1 MLNVN
6 KKELTEK
13 LLAEWLQTLEYL
25 DNNKRKQLYEIGCAY
40 SGRDISFLYEINRTI
55 CEKENTCRDNINDL
69 VYINEKDKH
78 LLIFKESKMEFTYA
92 QMREVLFG
100 LIDIVEKIYPLGTA
114 VELKKEYLEKI
125 IGKKDIKSA
134 QVIIVNRFIFHN
146 DVKSFFHYAG
156 IVYPL
161 GFLDESR
168 VINFTSALV
177 DKVLKK
183 GYSDEKEDAYVYLMK
198 KELIIDKKMHSF
210 GFSTEEERENFEKKL
225 EVEGA

>member
-13 LLAEWLQTLEYL
+13 LMVEWLQTLEYL
-25 DNNKRKQLYEIGCAY
+25 DNNKRKQLY
-40 SGRDISFLYEINRTI
+40 DISCIYYGGNINFLYEINRVI
-55 CEKENTCRDNINDL
+55 CEKENTCRDNINNL
-69 VYINEKDKH
+69 VYLNEKDKH
-78 LLIFKESKMEFTYA
+78 LLIYKESKMEFTYA
-92 QMREVLFG
+92 QIREVLFG
-100 LIDIVEKIYPLGTA
+100 LIDILEKIYPLGTA

-134 QVIIVNRFIFHN
+134 QVIIVNRFIFHK
-146 DVKSFFHYAG
+146 DVKSFFQYAG

-161 GFLDESR
+161 GFLDESK
-168 VINFTSALV
+168 VIHFTSALV

-198 KELIIDKKMHSF
+198 KELIIDKGMHSF
-210 GFSTEEERENFEKKL
+210 GFSTDEERKNFEKKVGL
-225 EVEGA
+225 ENV